1 MVKINKIAILFALI
15 ILILSIISC
24 VNENTQKQQEYEKCA
39 SVCASVLEDDFVTM
53 KLCMDEC
60 QKKFL
65 EEELASKKLKTV

>member
-1 MVKINKIAILFALI
+1 MTKASKFILI
-15 ILILSIISC
+15 IVIVILIFTSGCINNS
-24 VNENTQKQQEYEKCA
+24 TQKQKEYEKCT